1 MRAWY
6 SCLTMK
12 TLNRDYQ
19 IDFWNKK
26 GEHVYTRAL
35 LSFGAE
41 ICHSSQGVWANDK
54 WEKAELTAQEEMKKN
69 PDLVKYEVSQIKEA
83 E

>member
-1 MRAWY
+1 ME
-6 SCLTMK
+6 T
-12 TLNRDYQ
+12 TNRDYQ

-54 WEKAELTAQEEMKKN
+54 WEKAELTAQEEMKN
-69 PDLVKYEVSQIKEA
+69 PAQAKYVMVAAPEDVALEDA
-83 E
+83 V